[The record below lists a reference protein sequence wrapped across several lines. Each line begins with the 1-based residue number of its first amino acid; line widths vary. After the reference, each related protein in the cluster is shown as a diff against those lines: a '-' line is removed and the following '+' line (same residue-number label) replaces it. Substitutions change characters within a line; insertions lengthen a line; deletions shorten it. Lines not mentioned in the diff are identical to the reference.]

1 MEVTAKRSTRRSRA
15 APDDPEE
22 PVPMATTALPPT
34 DRPHRAAKRYIYAW
48 GDGTAEGNGGM
59 KDLLGGKGSG
69 LAEMTLAGL
78 PTPPGFTITT
88 EACNDYFANGEQ
100 LPDGLWDDVQEAM
113 REVERRSGKGF
124 GDPANPLLVS
134 VRSGAKFSMPG
145 MMDTVLNLGLNEQT
159 LHGLIALTGNERF
172 GWDAYRRFIQMF
184 GRIVMD
190 VKAERFDHL
199 LEERKARHGAAAQ
212 DTDLTVEDLQA
223 LVDEFQAVVKEDTG
237 RDFPTDPNDQLDLA
251 IQAVFGSWF
260 GQRARDYRKYNKIAD
275 DLGTAVNVVS
285 MVFGNMGDDSGTG
298 VAFTRNTI
306 DGRRELQGE
315 FLPNAQGEDVVAGIR
330 TPIEIAEMRDR
341 WPEVYADFVDIGQRL
356 EKHYRD
362 VQDLE
367 FTIEKGRLYMLQT
380 RSAKRTAA
388 AAVRIA
394 VDMVND
400 GTLSK
405 EEAVARIEPGH
416 VEQLLRATFDPNAL
430 KGATKIVNGLNASP
444 GAAVGRAVFDAD
456 DAVEWVNRGE
466 KVILVRIE
474 TSPDDFHG
482 MAVSEGIIT
491 ARGGATSHA
500 AVVARQIGKPCVAG
514 SSDLQVDYASKGATC
529 AVTGISFQ
537 EGDWV
542 SLDGST
548 GALYQGALPTVEA
561 RFEDQPELQQ
571 VLAWADGIRRMGVW
585 TNADKP
591 EEAAQARSYGAE
603 GIGLCRTEHMF
614 REGDR
619 LEIVRGAILVANR
632 ATRAKAKT
640 AAGETLSAEEQAA
653 VSTFDAA
660 MAKLEVLQQGDF
672 EGIFRA
678 MDGLPV
684 VVRLIDPPL
693 HEFLPNLEEQLV
705 KVTRAEDAG
714 GASEEDKE
722 LLTAIRSMHEQ
733 NPMLGLRG
741 CRLGLMI
748 PDFVKIQTRAILNA
762 QIAVKR
768 SGGNPIAKIMIPLV
782 GHVNEL
788 AATRALLEK
797 EATAVREAAGGVEVD
812 YKFGT
817 MIEVPRGALTA
828 DEIARE
834 ADFFS
839 FGTNDLTQM
848 TFGYSRDDAE
858 GGFLLKYVED
868 KILPV
873 NPFQT
878 LDDAVAGLMKTA
890 VDKGRSTKPGL
901 ELGICGEH
909 GGDPESIAKCERIGL
924 DYVSCSPFRVPVARL
939 AAAQAVLA
947 GERDK

>member
-1 MEVTAKRSTRRSRA
+1 
-15 APDDPEE
+15 
-22 PVPMATTALPPT
+22 MATTAAPGT
-34 DRPHRAAKRYIYAW
+34 DRAHKAAKRYIYAW
-48 GDGTAEGNGGM
+48 GEGTAEGNGRM
-59 KDLLGGKGSG
+59 KDLLGGKGAG
-69 LAEMTLAGL
+69 LAEMTIAGL

-88 EACNDYFANGEQ
+88 EACNDYFAAGKA
-100 LPDGLWDDVQEAM
+100 LPAGLWDDVLEAM

-124 GDPANPLLVS
+124 GDAKNPLLVS

-159 LHGLIALTGNERF
+159 LEGLIALTGNERF

-190 VKAERFDHL
+190 VNGSRFDEP
-199 LEERKARHGAAAQ
+199 LEARKERHGHDAA
-212 DTDLTVEDLQA
+212 DTDLTVDDLKA
-223 LVDEFQAVVKEDTG
+223 LVEEFKGIVKADTG
-237 RDFPTDPNDQLDLA
+237 REFPTDPYEQLDLA
-251 IQAVFGSWF
+251 IKAVFASWF
-260 GQRARDYRKYNKIAD
+260 GKRANDYRNSQHIAH
-275 DLGTAVNVVS
+275 DLGTAVNVVT

-298 VAFTRNTI
+298 VAFTRDPNT
-306 DGRRELQGE
+306 GE
-315 FLPNAQGEDVVAGIR
+315 KVLYGEYLTNAQGEDVVAGIR
-330 TPIEIAEMRDR
+330 TAPKIAQMAQDM
-341 WPEVYADFVDIGQRL
+341 PAVYAEFVRIGQQL
-356 EKHYRD
+356 EAHYRN

-367 FTIEKGRLYMLQT
+367 FTIERGRLYMLQT
-380 RSAKRTAA
+380 RDAKRTAA
-388 AAVRIA
+388 AAVKIA
-394 VDMVND
+394 VDMVAE
-400 GTLSK
+400 GTISK
-405 EEAVARIEPGH
+405 EEAVGRIEPAQ
-416 VEQLLRATFDPNAL
+416 VDQLLRDTFDPAAL
-430 KGATKIVNGLNASP
+430 KGAKKIVNGLNASP

-456 DAVEWVNRGE
+456 TAVEWVNRGE
-466 KVILVRIE
+466 KIILVRIE

-514 SSDLQVDYASKGATC
+514 SADLMVDYAGKQAHC
-529 AVTGISFQ
+529 NITGTEFK

-548 GALYQGALPTVEA
+548 GALYLGAIPTVSA
-561 RFEDQPELQQ
+561 RFEEQPELQQ
-571 VLAWADGIRRMGVW
+571 VLKWADGIRRMGVW

-591 EEAAQARSYGAE
+591 EEAAQARSYGAQ

-619 LEIVRGAILVANR
+619 LEIVRGAILVANQ
-632 ATRAKAKT
+632 ATRAKAKA
-640 AAGETLSAEEQAA
+640 AAGDTLTADEQEA
-653 VSTFDAA
+653 VGTFDAA

-672 EGIFRA
+672 EGIFKA

-705 KVTRAEDAG
+705 KVTRAEEHG
-714 GASEEDKE
+714 GASEEDKV
-722 LLTAIRSMHEQ
+722 LLATIKSMHEQ

-762 QIAVKR
+762 QIAVRKA
-768 SGGNPIAKIMIPLV
+768 GGNPIAKIMIPLV

-788 AATRALLEK
+788 KETRRLLEA
-797 EATAVREAAGGVEVD
+797 EAEAVREAAGGIEVD

-828 DEIARE
+828 DEIAHHAE
-834 ADFFS
+834 FFS

-868 KILPV
+868 GILPV

-878 LDDAVAGLMKTA
+878 LDDAVAGLMKIA
-890 VDKGRSTKPGL
+890 VDKGRATRPDL

-909 GGDPESIAKCERIGL
+909 GGDPESIHKCERIGL

-947 GERDK
+947 SAENDK